1 MPLQY
6 CDMCGLSTT
15 KPLCFNEHVGDDMCT
30 FCNNAV
36 NRMYKNHIAKGG
48 DEETWRDNMPMP
60 ESVVAV
66 SIWLRTHRLALVKK
80 YLEA

>member
-1 MPLQY
+1 
-6 CDMCGLSTT
+6 
-15 KPLCFNEHVGDDMCT
+15 
-30 FCNNAV
+30 
-36 NRMYKNHIAKGG
+36 MYKNHIAKGG